1 MWRDGKGAEWDG
13 KRERR
18 RGREAILEKKEKTG
32 IINNGTRNK
41 HVRNRVLREVTISAG
56 RNSTDRNVVLM
67 AHTTRGG

>member
-1 MWRDGKGAEWDG
+1 MGWEEG
-13 KRERR
+13 
-18 RGREAILEKKEKTG
+18 KKEGEGGNIREEKETG

-67 AHTTRGG
+67 AHTTGGG

>member
-1 MWRDGKGAEWDG
+1 MGWEEGKMEGEG
-13 KRERR
+13 GNIRE
-18 RGREAILEKKEKTG
+18 EKETG

-41 HVRNRVLREVTISAG
+41 HVRNRVLREVTISAR